1 MVQVRALHIIIS
13 DRNSVGCV
21 TPIFSR
27 HSVSHHV
34 GSQVS
39 SRAHTHTFRL
49 QAWSSSRWFIYRAVP
64 VIFSIT
70 RPCSTSARSTLARHP
85 PAVGQSYAAR
95 QAAYDCPTASGW
107 RAKLKPADVLHG
119 NVQRQVWRGG
129 PREGSGRD
137 ASVLLMLQRDCM
149 VSMPPIRASQPS
161 PTRALVHSQQVALT
175 RAQDA
180 AAELELSYDPSITQL
195 EAAKIIV
202 LARIARR

>member
-1 MVQVRALHIIIS
+1 MRSRVQIFLPSFLGPAL
-13 DRNSVGCV
+13 DG
-21 TPIFSR
+21 
-27 HSVSHHV
+27 
-34 GSQVS
+34 
-39 SRAHTHTFRL
+39 L
-49 QAWSSSRWFIYRAVP
+49 FIGVP
-64 VIFSIT
+64 DILSIT

-95 QAAYDCPTASGW
+95 
-107 RAKLKPADVLHG
+107 VLHA

-149 VSMPPIRASQPS
+149 VSMPAIRASQPS

-180 AAELELSYDPSITQL
+180 AAELELSCDPSTTQL
-195 EAAKIIV
+195 EAAEHQARWDAAMQRGGSCRRRGRSRRPHHRPRCAACHWSAWSAASAASGLV
-202 LARIARR
+202 LAASGYTWVAPESGPWAEPF